1 MEKFLELA
9 EIETSVRHW
18 TIPQPYQSVNNKP
31 RLIVFCPISTMLSLS
46 AYNSGSESA
55 SSDSEESNSAEKTL
69 HLQPI
74 DKEFSVAKSL
84 DVCAAPLVVASGSQD
99 VQRVVDPTTKELQYN
114 PKYEELFAPV
124 QGPAN
129 PNLTDQMKAQRNTLS
144 GYVEKAH
151 ISAFQFENQRRTFHT
166 YGYALDPSVD
176 TPTNTG
182 QNFVGDLQVC
192 FILLPLN
199 SLN

>member
-1 MEKFLELA
+1 
-9 EIETSVRHW
+9 
-18 TIPQPYQSVNNKP
+18 
-31 RLIVFCPISTMLSLS
+31 MLNLS
-46 AYNSGSESA
+46 AYNSGS
-55 SSDSEESNSAEKTL
+55 SDSEESDSADKTL

-74 DKEFSVAKSL
+74 NKEFSVSKSL
-84 DVCAAPLVVASGSQD
+84 EICAAPLVVPSGSQD

-124 QGPAN
+124 QGPEN
-129 PNLTDQMKAQRNTLS
+129 PNLTDQMKAPRNTLA

-176 TPTNTG
+176 GATTAG
-182 QNFVGDLQVC
+182 SNFVGDLQVC
-192 FILLPLN
+192 FTFSCPNRL
-199 SLN
+199 

>member
-1 MEKFLELA
+1 MLGLA
-9 EIETSVRHW
+9 
-18 TIPQPYQSVNNKP
+18 
-31 RLIVFCPISTMLSLS
+31 
-46 AYNSGSESA
+46 AYNSGSESG
-55 SSDSEESNSAEKTL
+55 SSDSEENTTAEKTL

-84 DVCAAPLVVASGSQD
+84 QICAAPLVVASGSQD
-99 VQRVVDPTTKELQYN
+99 VQRVVDPSTKELQYN

-129 PNLTDQMKAQRNTLS
+129 PNLTEQMKAPRNTLA

-176 TPTNTG
+176 GGATSG
-182 QNFVGDLQVC
+182 QSFVGDLQVC
-192 FILLPLN
+192 LHFEKLPQFR
-199 SLN
+199 